1 MSGSPTNVL
10 LQMTQQTP
18 TTLWCDSCDPD
29 EVAPALDWGA
39 IGATSNPPLVLAAV
53 SAHRGDWAARGVEIA
68 AAQPGATEV
77 NIAWQLLAEQ
87 TVQTAQLLRPA
98 FDATGGVDG
107 RMAIQV
113 DPNLYRD
120 AAAMA
125 DQAAEFFGLAPNLIV
140 KIPVTAAGV
149 VAIEEAT
156 YRGVT
161 ILGTVQF
168 TVAQAVAV
176 AEAVERGIRRR
187 DAEGLDSSG
196 IHPGCAIMVGRLD
209 DWLKAVVDRDKVI
222 IDPGDLEWA
231 GVAVF
236 KRAYEIYTERGYR
249 TRLMSA
255 AFRNHMQWSEFI
267 GGAVTISPPFGWQ
280 KKYIASDITVE
291 DRIAR
296 PVNRS
301 VVASLYDHL
310 EDFRKAY
317 EPDGLAPEEFVDFG
331 ATRRTLRQFQGAISD
346 LSVLVRD
353 AVLPEPIKKN

>member
-1 MSGSPTNVL
+1 MSGSPTNAL

-18 TTLWCDSCDPD
+18 TTLWCDSCNPD
-29 EVAPALDWGA
+29 EVGPARDWGA
-39 IGATSNPPLVLAAV
+39 IGATSNPPLAYAAI
-53 SAHRGDWAARGVEIA
+53 SAHRADWAPRAVEIA
-68 AAQPGATEV
+68 ETNPGATELT
-77 NIAWQLLAEQ
+77 IAWQLLKEQ
-87 TVQTAQLLRPA
+87 TLKTAQLLRPA

-125 DQAAEFFGLAPNLIV
+125 EQAVEFFGLAPNLIV
-140 KIPVTAAGV
+140 KIPATAAGV
-149 VAIEEAT
+149 AAIEEAT

-161 ILGTVQF
+161 VLGTVQF
-168 TVAQAVAV
+168 TVPQALAV

-209 DWLKAVVDRDKVI
+209 DWLKAVVERDKLI
-222 IDPGDLEWA
+222 IDPGVLEWA

-236 KRAYEIYTERGYR
+236 KRSYGIYTERGYR

-267 GGAVTISPPFGWQ
+267 GGAVTVSPPFGWH
-280 KKYIASDITVE
+280 KRFIASDITVE
-291 DRIAR
+291 DRISR
-296 PVNRS
+296 PVNPC
-301 VVASLYDHL
+301 VVDSLYDHL

-317 EPDGLAPEEFVDFG
+317 DPDGLAPEEFDDFG
-331 ATRRTLRQFQGAISD
+331 ATRRTLRQFQGAIGD
-346 LSVLVRD
+346 LSVFVRD
-353 AVLPEPIKKN
+353 AILPEPIKKS

>member
-1 MSGSPTNVL
+1 MSGSATNVL

-29 EVAPALDWGA
+29 EVAPSLGWGA
-39 IGATSNPPLVLAAV
+39 IGATSNPPLVFAAAG
-53 SAHRGDWAARGVEIA
+53 AHRAAWAVRAVEIA
-68 AAQPGATEV
+68 AAEPGATEV
-77 NIAWQLLAEQ
+77 GIAWRLLAEQ
-87 TVQTAQLLRPA
+87 TIQTAELLRPA

-113 DPNLYRD
+113 DPNLHRD
-120 AAAMA
+120 AQGMA
-125 DQAAEFFGLAPNLIV
+125 EQAVEFYGLAPNLIV

-149 VAIEEAT
+149 AAIEEAT

-161 ILGTVQF
+161 TLGTVQY

-196 IHPGCAIMVGRLD
+196 IHPKCAIMVGRLD
-209 DWLKAVVDRDKVI
+209 DWLKAAADRDKVI
-222 IDPGDLEWA
+222 IDPGHLEWA

-236 KRAYEIYTERGYR
+236 KRAHEIFTERGYR

-280 KKYIASDITVE
+280 KKYIASDIKVE
-291 DRIAR
+291 DRMAR
-296 PVNRS
+296 PVNRA
-301 VVASLYDHL
+301 VVTSLYDHL
-310 EDFRKAY
+310 EDFRRAY

-331 ATRRTLRQFQGAISD
+331 ATRRTLRQFLGAITD
-346 LSVLVRD
+346 LSLLVRD
-353 AVLPEPIKKN
+353 AILPEPIRKN